1 MKKIA
6 ILHWGELTINAYYLA
21 YALHQ
26 HNISIDFYLYSPRQA
41 YKRSYLRNLRDR
53 VKSEFCVTEFKS
65 SIVEAGLIKCS
76 ALFNNNEN
84 SQADRCLNPYLA
96 SKTRKIIRTKKYEYI
111 ITTGQTSL
119 YWLYKTDQDALKK
132 TIHYSLEIQKV
143 TDPHFITPAFA
154 KILEWEAR
162 LLKKVMGLI
171 VQDVFRAE
179 ALLNC
184 KIDNSKL
191 LFFFIPVSILSK
203 NASDKNYYLHTQLNI
218 SPQKKVLLY
227 FGAVYTERFLEQIS
241 ETFENQLDDSWVL
254 VYHGPD
260 KFSEKIAKYN
270 KTKIS
275 SAGIEYE
282 NLHLIMRSATI
293 GLAFYDNSWPNTR
306 LTAFS
311 SEKIARYLEVGVPF
325 IAFENES
332 YLKLKNEFNC
342 CMLLNDIADLSN
354 AIRVI
359 MNDYESY
366 QANSFKA
373 FNKYYNI
380 TNSIL
385 PLSNFIKEKQLH
397 GWHNNL
403 EDHTVN

>member
-6 ILHWGELTINAYYLA
+6 IFHWGELTINAYYLA

-26 HNISIDFYLYSPRQA
+26 HNISIDFYLYSPRKA
-41 YKRSYLRNLRDR
+41 YKRSYMRNLRDR

-65 SIVEAGLIKCS
+65 SIVEAGMVKWS
-76 ALFNNNEN
+76 ALVNGNEN
-84 SQADRCLNPYLA
+84 SQADGCLNPYLP
-96 SKTRKIIRTKKYEYI
+96 SKTRKIFRTKTYEYI
-111 ITTGQTSL
+111 ITIGQTSL
-119 YWLYKTDQDALKK
+119 YWLYKTDQDSLKK

-154 KILEWEAR
+154 KILEWEGK

-171 VQDVFRAE
+171 IQDLFRAE

-184 KIDNSKL
+184 KISNSKL
-191 LFFFIPVSILSK
+191 SFFFIPVSILSK
-203 NASDKNYYLHTQLNI
+203 NTDVKNYYLHKALNI

-241 ETFENQLDDSWVL
+241 ETFENQMDNSWVL
-254 VYHGPD
+254 VFHGPD
-260 KFSEKIAKYN
+260 KFSETIKKN
-270 KTKIS
+270 TKTKIS
-275 SAGIEYE
+275 AALVDYE
-282 NLHLIMRSATI
+282 DLHLIMSSATI
-293 GLAFYDNSWPNTR
+293 GLALYDNSWPNAR

-311 SEKIARYLEVGVPF
+311 SEKIARYLEEGVPF

-342 CMLLNDIADLSN
+342 CILINDIAGLND
-354 AIRVI
+354 AIQVI
-359 MNDYESY
+359 MSNYESY
-366 QANSFKA
+366 RSNSYQA

-380 TNSIL
+380 TNTIL
-385 PLSNFIKEKQLH
+385 PLTNFMNEKQLH
-397 GWHNNL
+397 SWHDN
-403 EDHTVN
+403 